1 MKPAAF
7 SYVSPETVSEV
18 MELLGRYG
26 EDCKLLAGG
35 QSLLPMLGMRLH
47 RPSVVVD
54 LNRVAELSGIEEAN
68 GTVRIG
74 AMTRHSSMEHS
85 PLVASQVPLLSQ
97 AVPQIGHAAIRNRGT
112 LGGSVVHNHPASEL
126 PAVAAAL
133 DAELVVRGPSG
144 ERTLGPGA
152 FFTSYLSTALGEDEL
167 LTSVRFPVLG
177 SDWRTSFLE
186 FSRRVGDFALVGVAV
201 AVRLAGGGCAEGRIA
216 LTGVGGIPTRARAAE
231 GLLSGAVLDA
241 ELLSGVSEAV
251 KGEVEPLSD
260 FHGSSDYR
268 RHLCGVLVG
277 RALASVSEGVG

>member
-1 MKPAAF
+1 MKPASF
-7 SYVSPETVSEV
+7 RYVAPETVSEV
-18 MELLGRYG
+18 VELLGRYG

-47 RPSVVVD
+47 RPSVLVD
-54 LNRVAELSGIEEAN
+54 LNRVSGLSGIEERN
-68 GTVRIG
+68 GWVHIG
-74 AMTRHSSMEHS
+74 AMTRHSAVEQS
-85 PLVASQVPLLSQ
+85 PLVAAQVPLLSQ

-112 LGGSVVHNHPASEL
+112 LGGSLVHNHPASEL

-133 DAELVVRGPSG
+133 DAEMIVLGPSG

-152 FFTSYLSTALGEDEL
+152 FFTSYLSTALEADEL

-177 SDWRTSFLE
+177 PAWRTVFLE
-186 FSRRVGDFALVGVAV
+186 FSRRVGDFALVGAAV

-231 GLLSGAVLDA
+231 GLLSGAVL
-241 ELLSGVSEAV
+241 EGEVLQGVCEAV
-251 KGEVEPLSD
+251 QGEVEPLSD

-277 RALASVSEGVG
+277 RALGSLWEGGD